1 MAVSRRKDAWAKPGG
16 GQQSAARTDC
26 SRRWWLVGAQPDLRL
41 TWSYL
46 SAVAELWSAH
56 PGIYKVADEAENL
69 NPAPAPAQMS
79 IKALAAEVRES
90 VPSADQRERLDGEL
104 ILPGGAESTVT
115 VRDVANKGDTR
126 LSGTSGR
133 R

>member
-1 MAVSRRKDAWAKPGG
+1 M
-16 GQQSAARTDC
+16 
-26 SRRWWLVGAQPDLRL
+26 GAQPDLRL